1 MILKDLFKPKS
12 KIDKELEELELIE
25 LRKLKNY
32 KKAQEKREASLSIID
47 RDEDKWETIGSGSDI
62 RQPTEETLSEYREIS
77 RGLYKWNPHAKS
89 VIRNEV
95 KFIVGTGFTIQPF
108 FPLAPPEQELQENS
122 QSESKNTSED
132 NSKSGAKYLSE
143 VTSLTAPDFSIKKEA
158 TSEALPDFSRK
169 PGRTRDLDK
178 TPPTAQSAD
187 EKLISLMNFYWMKFM
202 KVNKWKKRRKEI
214 VRRTY
219 RDGETF
225 LRFFP
230 QGDTLITRF
239 IDPDDVRD
247 TTNTHSWGIE
257 TDPNDVENVK
267 AYHVIEGASTE
278 SKSIP
283 AEEIQHI
290 KEKDTDSDVK
300 RGEPFLLSVM
310 KRVQQYDTWIQDR
323 VTLNKVRASIAL
335 LRKWKGATPQ
345 GLKNFA
351 DSKATTTVTK
361 TTRTGTVNERQR
373 RMKPG
378 TILDVPKDAE
388 YEYLAP
394 DVQAGDV
401 RHDGRSILLSVA
413 AGTGQPEY
421 MVTGDASNANYS
433 STMVQES
440 PAVREFE
447 DGQEYFGEAEAEV
460 WRRLRDYLVNENFLP
475 NRALMME
482 VEVQAAQLIVRNRL
496 NDVQADEIL
505 FLNKV
510 ISPQVWSGREG
521 VSYDKVRKEWEEVL
535 TQPTQSKPSGE
546 TSTTPSQ
553 NSNNTSN
560 DETNATTNDGDPE

>member
-1 MILKDLFKPKS
+1 MSILQKIFKPKS
-12 KIDKELEELELIE
+12 KIMKELEELELIE

-62 RQPTEETLSEYREIS
+62 RKPTEETLSEYREIS

-95 KFIVGTGFTIQPF
+95 KFIVGQGFTLQPF
-108 FPLAPPEQELQENS
+108 FPTIPPEQEIQEVAEIKAE
-122 QSESKNTSED
+122 SENET
-132 NSKSGAKYLSE
+132 LSE
-143 VTSLTAPDFSIKKEA
+143 AISQ
-158 TSEALPDFSRK
+158 ALPDSSRK

-178 TPPTAQSAD
+178 TPPTEQSQD

-202 KVNKWKKRRKEI
+202 RVNNWKRRRKEI

-230 QGDTLITRF
+230 QGDTLAVRF
-239 IDPDDVRD
+239 IDPDDVKD
-247 TTNTHSWGIE
+247 TTNEHSWGIE
-257 TDPNDVENVK
+257 TKENDVEMVV
-267 AYHVIEGASTE
+267 AYHVIEGTATT
-278 SKSIP
+278 SKRIP
-283 AEEIQHI
+283 SEEIQHI

-310 KRVQQYDTWIQDR
+310 KRAQQYDTWIQDR

-345 GLKNFA
+345 GLRDFV

-361 TTRTGTVNERQR
+361 TTRTGTVTERQR

-378 TILDVPKDAE
+378 TILDVPKEAE

-401 RHDGRSILLSVA
+401 RHDGRAILLSVA

-447 DGQEYFGEAEAEV
+447 DGQEYFGEEEADV
-460 WRRLRDYLVNENFLP
+460 WRRLRDYLVAQDFLP
-475 NRALMME
+475 KRALMME
-482 VEVQAAQLIVRNRL
+482 VEVQATQLIVRNRL
-496 NDVQADEIL
+496 HDVQADEIL

-521 VSYDKVRKEWEEVL
+521 VSYDKVRKEWQEVL
-535 TQPTQSKPSGE
+535 TQPARAQPSE
-546 TSTTPSQ
+546 RASSPPSQ
-553 NSNNTSN
+553 PDTN
-560 DETNATTNDGDPE
+560 DTNDTNDGGTPE